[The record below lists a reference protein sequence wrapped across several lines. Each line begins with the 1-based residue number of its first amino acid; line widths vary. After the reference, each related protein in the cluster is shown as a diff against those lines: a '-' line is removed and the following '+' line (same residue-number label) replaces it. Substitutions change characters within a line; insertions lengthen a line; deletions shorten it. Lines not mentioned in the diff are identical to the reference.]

1 MSLYPLEYRIEPD
14 GAAWAVMF
22 GGESHGGFDNRRS
35 AIKSAVADAIRV
47 EKLGYRVAVVA
58 SRPKG
63 CEALCE
69 RIIKRPHL

>member
-14 GAAWAVMF
+14 GTAWSVMF
-22 GGESHGGFDNRRS
+22 GGESHGAFDDRRS
-35 AIKSAVADAIRV
+35 AIKSAVADALRV

-69 RIIKRPHL
+69 RLIKRPHA